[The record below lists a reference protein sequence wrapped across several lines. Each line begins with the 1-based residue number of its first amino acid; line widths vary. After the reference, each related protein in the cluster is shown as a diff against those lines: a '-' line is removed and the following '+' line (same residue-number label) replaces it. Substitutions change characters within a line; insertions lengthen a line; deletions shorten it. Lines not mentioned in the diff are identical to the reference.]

1 MRIDPPDPRDK
12 INAAGKV
19 RRRPTPEAA
28 SEGDG
33 DGPSVEDQIALAQ
46 IHNMVDQLISQ
57 PEVRTEMVELG
68 KRLVADPQYPPTEV
82 VEKVAQILARAMRSK
97 ASA

>member
-1 MRIDPPDPRDK
+1 MRIDPPDPRNK
-12 INAAGKV
+12 INPASSV
-19 RRRPTPEAA
+19 RRRPAPESS
-28 SEGDG
+28 SES

-68 KRLVADPQYPPTEV
+68 NRLVADPQYPPAEV
-82 VEKVAQILARAMRSK
+82 VEKVAEILARAMRAK
-97 ASA
+97 SA